1 MNKLCGF
8 FRFGGQISFG
18 DQFFEIHDVFNI
30 RNESLK
36 KRKGIQQILEEKGQ
50 FEKGLELTC
59 SKLINS
65 RKI

>member
-36 KRKGIQQILEEKGQ
+36 KEKA
-50 FEKGLELTC
+50 FNKF
-59 SKLINS
+59 
-65 RKI
+65 